1 MGSNIDVDVAD
12 GKATVSINRK
22 NKNNSITAEMYE
34 TLLDTFKQFER
45 DDSLSVVTVRGDGEH
60 FSAGV
65 DVGPVP
71 EWGEAKPKT
80 IRDQY
85 EITHKTLRAIESLGV
100 PVIAAIDGY
109 CLGGALELAISCDI
123 RVAHTD
129 AQLGLPEANMGFS
142 MDQGG
147 PQKLPGIIGEGMTKY
162 LVMTGNLID
171 GKRAHEIGLV
181 QEVAESEKAFNETVR
196 RLEENLANQPTYVM
210 DSAKRQIHGVRPPN
224 LDEEMERAIHHAILA
239 YKEEETQQHVEDF
252 LN

>member
-1 MGSNIDVDVAD
+1 
-12 GKATVSINRK
+12 
-22 NKNNSITAEMYE
+22 MYE
-34 TLLDTFKQFER
+34 ELLDTFER
-45 DDSLSVVTVRGDGEH
+45 FKEDESLSVVTIRGAGEY

-71 EWGEAKPKT
+71 EWGETKPRT

-85 EITHKTLRAIESLGV
+85 EITHETLRTIESLGV

-123 RVAHTD
+123 RVAHAD

-147 PQKLPGIIGEGMTKY
+147 PQKLPGMVGEGMAKY
-162 LVMTGNLID
+162 LVMTGSLID
-171 GKRAHEIGLV
+171 GGRAHEIGLV
-181 QEVAESEKAFNETVR
+181 QEVAESDETFEETVDS
-196 RLEENLANQPTYVM
+196 LEENLSEQPTYVM

-239 YKEEETQQHVEDF
+239 YKEEETQRRVEDF